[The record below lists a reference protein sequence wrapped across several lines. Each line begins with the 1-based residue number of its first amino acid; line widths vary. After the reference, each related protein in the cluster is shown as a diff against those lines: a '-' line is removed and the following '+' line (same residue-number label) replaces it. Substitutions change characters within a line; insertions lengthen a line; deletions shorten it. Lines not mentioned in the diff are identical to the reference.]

1 MNDSYSSF
9 LDLLIGVAQGFQLGP
24 LLFDIYICDLF
35 FFIKQE
41 TVTSYADD
49 TTPLSMYSQSSMI

>member
-9 LDLLIGVAQGFQLGP
+9 LDLLIGVPQGFQLGP
-24 LLFDIYICDLF
+24 LLFDICDLF
-35 FFIKQE
+35 FFITQE